1 MSEPIYTTTTFEAP
15 PGYRIDRAIGTCWG
29 VLVRSVGFSKGL
41 TGSFR
46 SLKAGEVPQ
55 YTEAVDLARR
65 HAVER
70 MMAHATALGGNAVLG
85 VKFDSVAATGGGD
98 GDSNGTPTSEVLA
111 YGTAVVLVA
120 AEPSAD

>member
-15 PGYRIDRAIGTCWG
+15 PGYRIDRAIGTCWEYWSA
-29 VLVRSVGFSKGL
+29 RSDSPRASP
-41 TGSFR
+41 GSFR

-65 HAVER
+65 DAVER

-85 VKFDSVAATGGGD
+85 VKFDSVRATGGGD

-120 AEPSAD
+120 AEPPVD